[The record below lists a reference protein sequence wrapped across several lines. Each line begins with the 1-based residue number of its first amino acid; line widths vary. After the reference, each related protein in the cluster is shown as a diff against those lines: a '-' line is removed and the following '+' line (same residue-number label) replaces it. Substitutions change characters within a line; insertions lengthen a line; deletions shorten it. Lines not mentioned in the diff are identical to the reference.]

1 MEMQFKP
8 IRIDGLS
15 PFARGASGEVYR
27 LDEETILKLYYEG
40 FSEEDALVEK
50 DRARLALV
58 AGIPTAI
65 SFETVQVG
73 QRRGVVYEMIQGPT
87 MSEMIA
93 AEPARAGEL
102 GGVFAEIAET
112 LHHAEG
118 RKTGL
123 PRATEPVRY
132 ALTRQDYLPET
143 ALRRIDA
150 LLADLDAAEGYIHG
164 DFHTGNVIM
173 TKDGPILLDMGK
185 FAVGSP
191 LFDLAATYFSL
202 FSAPEALEQDRSSF
216 TGLSRKEARE
226 FWQGFAE
233 RYFAGEPDAEAAGR
247 LHEVV
252 LLKKMRFAALYG
264 AKYPPEYSRMVR
276 SEVLD
281 AFAGE

>member
-1 MEMQFKP
+1 METQFKP
-8 IRIDGLS
+8 IRIDGLT

-40 FSEEDALVEK
+40 FSEKEALVEK

-73 QRRGVVYEMIQGPT
+73 QRKGVVYEMIQGPT
-87 MSEMIA
+87 MSEMVA
-93 AEPARAGEL
+93 AEPERAGEL

-118 RKTGL
+118 RKTDL
-123 PRATEPVRY
+123 PRATEPIRY
-132 ALTRQDYLPET
+132 ALGRQDYLPER

-150 LLADLDAAEGYIHG
+150 LLGELDAAQGYVHG
-164 DFHTGNVIM
+164 DFHSNNVILSQN
-173 TKDGPILLDMGK
+173 GPILLDMGL
-185 FAVGSP
+185 FSVGSP
-191 LFDLAATYFSL
+191 LFDIATVYFSL
-202 FSAPEALEQDRSSF
+202 FSSPEATASDRSSF
-216 TGLSRKEARE
+216 TGLSRQEARE
-226 FWQGFAE
+226 FWQGFEA
-233 RYFAGEPDAEAAGR
+233 RYFGGLDAETAGR
-247 LHEVV
+247 LHQVV

-264 AKYPPEYSRMVR
+264 HKYPPEYARMVR
-276 SEVLD
+276 SEVLE